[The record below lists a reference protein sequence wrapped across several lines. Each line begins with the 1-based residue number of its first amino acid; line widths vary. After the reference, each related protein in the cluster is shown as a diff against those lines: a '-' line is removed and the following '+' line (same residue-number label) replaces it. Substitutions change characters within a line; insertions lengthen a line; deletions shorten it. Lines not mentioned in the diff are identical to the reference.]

1 MSNGFFNAT
10 GKPIDGSEIAS
21 AEIRDEFTAIAAGF
35 DKLPTLT
42 GNAYEI
48 VYVNASGS
56 AMDVVGGSGLLKLST
71 TGIPTVAALGT
82 GVETA
87 LAVNV
92 GSAGAPVLFNGAGGT
107 PSSMT
112 GTNITGTAAGLTA
125 GVASAVSVGGITGL
139 GTGVATA
146 LGVNVGSAGAPVLF
160 NGAGGTPSSMT
171 GTNISGTAAGL
182 TAGAVARTGITGLGT
197 GVATALGVNVGSA
210 GAPVLFNGAGG
221 TPSSMTG
228 TNITGTASGLTAGA
242 ASAVAVGGVTGLGT
256 GVATALAVN
265 VGSAGAPV
273 TNGGALGTPASGNLA
288 NCTGYPATASGHG
301 QCRLTKSGAN
311 LLLSP
316 YGGNKLIING
326 VSETIPDAGVTLGGS
341 VAADAFYYIYAYMS
355 GATMTLEASTTARAT
370 STTAGNKGVEI
381 KSGDDTR
388 TLVGAAYNQTDAWY
402 DVYNSRSVMSWFN
415 RKPRSSRSWLAASR
429 TTTSAAIAEIH
440 TDGRAYFI
448 CWADEA
454 ISASACGSASNST
467 AFQPTVM
474 TIGWDGVAVIGGV
487 AAQANTTATS
497 LNSLACSSIAAA
509 GQLTEA
515 ALHYVTIAGSVPSG
529 TGTYTGGADNASRC
543 EITLIAN
550 G

>member
-10 GKPIDGSEIAS
+10 GKPIEGSEIAS
-21 AEIRDEFTAIAAGF
+21 AEIREEFTAIAAGF
-35 DKLPTLT
+35 DKMPTLT
-42 GNAYEI
+42 GNAYKI

-56 AMDVVGGSGLLKLST
+56 AMDVVGGAGLLKLST
-71 TGIPTVAALGT
+71 AGIPTVAALGT

-92 GSAGAPVLFNGAGGT
+92 GSAGAPV
-107 PSSMT
+107 
-112 GTNITGTAAGLTA
+112 
-125 GVASAVSVGGITGL
+125 V
-139 GTGVATA
+139 
-146 LGVNVGSAGAPVLF
+146 F

-228 TNITGTASGLTAGA
+228 TNISGTAAGLTAGA
-242 ASAVAVGGVTGLGT
+242 ASAVALGGVTGLGT

-273 TNGGALGTPASGNLA
+273 INGGALGTPASGNLA

-326 VSETIPDAGVTLGGS
+326 VSETIPDAGVTLGGT

-355 GATMTLEASTTARAT
+355 GVTMTLEASTTARAT

-388 TLVGAAYNQTDAWY
+388 TLVGAAYNQSDAWF
-402 DVYNSRSVMSWFN
+402 DTYNLRSVMSWFN
-415 RKPRSSRSWLAASR
+415 RKPRSSRSWLTANR
-429 TTTSAAIAEIH
+429 TTTSASLAEIH
-440 TDGRAYFI
+440 TEARAHFI

-454 ISASACGSASNST
+454 ISASACGNASNSS
-467 AFQPTVM
+467 AFQPTSM
-474 TIGWDGVAVIGGV
+474 AIGWDGVAVFGGV
-487 AAQANTTATS
+487 AAQANTTATAI
-497 LNSLACSSIAAA
+497 NSLACSSVAAA

-515 ALHYVTIAGSVPSG
+515 ALHYVTIGVTVPAG
-529 TGTYTGGADNASRC
+529 TGTYTGGADNTSRC
-543 EITLIAN
+543 EISLITN